1 MQTKSTQGR
10 ALSLI
15 TVLALAGATA
25 AYYIT
30 LKAENAC
37 VRLADAQVDYQVQQ
51 IKAKA
56 DYFDHQVD
64 MMLAVNV
71 APEIRGQ
78 HKTDIRLAYMAISV
92 ANKGALSAI
101 QHRIDRLTAETANY
115 PCRKN

>member
-1 MQTKSTQGR
+1 METKSIHGN
-10 ALSLI
+10 AMSFVA
-15 TVLALAGATA
+15 VLALAGATA

-37 VRLADAQVDYQVQQ
+37 VRLEEAKTDYQVQK
-51 IKAKA
+51 IKAQA

-78 HKTDIRLAYMAISV
+78 HKTDMRLAYLAISTV
-92 ANKGALSAI
+92 NKGALSAI
-101 QHRIDRLTAETANY
+101 QHRIDRLTAETSSY
-115 PCRKN
+115 PCR